1 MSDENTGD
9 KQDAAAP
16 VEEALKNERYELLR
30 RLEDSLE
37 TPMLVLAF
45 VWLALLVGE
54 LIWGESLMF
63 EVLGTIIWVIFILDF
78 AVAFVLAPHK
88 IAYLKNNWLT
98 ALSLLVPAL
107 RLFRF
112 SRVFRLFR
120 LARMG
125 RSLRLLRVVS
135 SLNRG
140 MRALGASLS
149 RRGFGYVLALTVLV
163 TFTGAAGMYAFENA
177 APGGLKSY
185 GEALWW
191 TTMVLTTMGSQ
202 YWPQTIEGRVLCVF
216 LALYAFA
223 VFGYVTATLA
233 TFFIGRDAE
242 DDEAELA
249 GARQLAALRE
259 EMIALRDSVG
269 LRDTAERPVRELP
282 EGMRKLIDIAVA
294 LALDPKLIFMDEPT
308 SGVSSTEKFQVMD
321 TLTRVLDVRATT
333 AVFVE
338 HDMDVVA
345 RYANRVAVWT
355 GGRIAHQGTPEEI
368 LSHPE
373 VRETVIGVGV

>member
-1 MSDENTGD
+1 MSDENTGE

-135 SLNRG
+135 SLNRS

-163 TFTGAAGMYAFENA
+163 TVTGAAGMYAFENA

-202 YWPQTIEGRVLCVF
+202 YWPLTIEGRVLCVF

-259 EMIALRDSVG
+259 EMIALREEI
-269 LRDTAERPVRELP
+269 RR
-282 EGMRKLIDIAVA
+282 
-294 LALDPKLIFMDEPT
+294 
-308 SGVSSTEKFQVMD
+308 
-321 TLTRVLDVRATT
+321 TT
-333 AVFVE
+333 AANT
-338 HDMDVVA
+338 VVA
-345 RYANRVAVWT
+345 QRDPA
-355 GGRIAHQGTPEEI
+355 EEG
-368 LSHPE
+368 SA
-373 VRETVIGVGV
+373 

>member
-9 KQDAAAP
+9 KQDAAAA

-163 TFTGAAGMYAFENA
+163 AFTGAAGMYAFENA

-259 EMIALRDSVG
+259 EMIALREEI
-269 LRDTAERPVRELP
+269 RR
-282 EGMRKLIDIAVA
+282 
-294 LALDPKLIFMDEPT
+294 
-308 SGVSSTEKFQVMD
+308 
-321 TLTRVLDVRATT
+321 TT
-333 AVFVE
+333 AANT
-338 HDMDVVA
+338 VVA
-345 RYANRVAVWT
+345 QRDPAKESPA
-355 GGRIAHQGTPEEI
+355 
-368 LSHPE
+368 
-373 VRETVIGVGV
+373 

>member
-45 VWLALLVGE
+45 VWLTLLVGE

-259 EMIALRDSVG
+259 EMIALREEI
-269 LRDTAERPVRELP
+269 RR
-282 EGMRKLIDIAVA
+282 
-294 LALDPKLIFMDEPT
+294 
-308 SGVSSTEKFQVMD
+308 
-321 TLTRVLDVRATT
+321 TT
-333 AVFVE
+333 AANT
-338 HDMDVVA
+338 VVSQRDPA
-345 RYANRVAVWT
+345 KESPA
-355 GGRIAHQGTPEEI
+355 
-368 LSHPE
+368 
-373 VRETVIGVGV
+373 

>member
-112 SRVFRLFR
+112 FRVFRLFR

-259 EMIALRDSVG
+259 EMIALREEI
-269 LRDTAERPVRELP
+269 RR
-282 EGMRKLIDIAVA
+282 
-294 LALDPKLIFMDEPT
+294 
-308 SGVSSTEKFQVMD
+308 
-321 TLTRVLDVRATT
+321 TT
-333 AVFVE
+333 AANT
-338 HDMDVVA
+338 VVA
-345 RYANRVAVWT
+345 QRDPAKESPA
-355 GGRIAHQGTPEEI
+355 
-368 LSHPE
+368 
-373 VRETVIGVGV
+373 

>member
-1 MSDENTGD
+1 MSDENTGE

-163 TFTGAAGMYAFENA
+163 AFTGAAGMYAFENA
-177 APGGLKSY
+177 APDGLKSY

-202 YWPQTIEGRVLCVF
+202 YWPLTIEGRVLCVF

-259 EMIALRDSVG
+259 EMIALREEI
-269 LRDTAERPVRELP
+269 RR
-282 EGMRKLIDIAVA
+282 
-294 LALDPKLIFMDEPT
+294 
-308 SGVSSTEKFQVMD
+308 
-321 TLTRVLDVRATT
+321 TT
-333 AVFVE
+333 AANT
-338 HDMDVVA
+338 VVA
-345 RYANRVAVWT
+345 QRDPA
-355 GGRIAHQGTPEEI
+355 EEG
-368 LSHPE
+368 SA
-373 VRETVIGVGV
+373 

>member
-1 MSDENTGD
+1 MSDENTGE

-202 YWPQTIEGRVLCVF
+202 YWPLTIEGRVLCVF

-259 EMIALRDSVG
+259 EMIALREEI
-269 LRDTAERPVRELP
+269 RR
-282 EGMRKLIDIAVA
+282 
-294 LALDPKLIFMDEPT
+294 
-308 SGVSSTEKFQVMD
+308 
-321 TLTRVLDVRATT
+321 TT
-333 AVFVE
+333 AANT
-338 HDMDVVA
+338 VVA
-345 RYANRVAVWT
+345 QRDPA
-355 GGRIAHQGTPEEI
+355 EEG
-368 LSHPE
+368 SA
-373 VRETVIGVGV
+373 

>member
-202 YWPQTIEGRVLCVF
+202 YWPLTIEGRVLCVF

-259 EMIALRDSVG
+259 EMIALREEI
-269 LRDTAERPVRELP
+269 RR
-282 EGMRKLIDIAVA
+282 
-294 LALDPKLIFMDEPT
+294 
-308 SGVSSTEKFQVMD
+308 
-321 TLTRVLDVRATT
+321 TT
-333 AVFVE
+333 AANT
-338 HDMDVVA
+338 VVSQRDPA
-345 RYANRVAVWT
+345 KESPA
-355 GGRIAHQGTPEEI
+355 
-368 LSHPE
+368 
-373 VRETVIGVGV
+373 

>member
-163 TFTGAAGMYAFENA
+163 AFTGAAGMYAFENA

-202 YWPQTIEGRVLCVF
+202 YWPLTIEGRVLCVF

-242 DDEAELA
+242 DDKAELA

-259 EMIALRDSVG
+259 EMIALREEI
-269 LRDTAERPVRELP
+269 RR
-282 EGMRKLIDIAVA
+282 
-294 LALDPKLIFMDEPT
+294 
-308 SGVSSTEKFQVMD
+308 
-321 TLTRVLDVRATT
+321 TT
-333 AVFVE
+333 AANT
-338 HDMDVVA
+338 VVSQRDPA
-345 RYANRVAVWT
+345 KESPA
-355 GGRIAHQGTPEEI
+355 
-368 LSHPE
+368 
-373 VRETVIGVGV
+373 

>member
-149 RRGFGYVLALTVLV
+149 RRGFGYILALTVLV

-202 YWPQTIEGRVLCVF
+202 YWPLTIEGRVLCVF

-259 EMIALRDSVG
+259 EMIALREEI
-269 LRDTAERPVRELP
+269 RR
-282 EGMRKLIDIAVA
+282 
-294 LALDPKLIFMDEPT
+294 
-308 SGVSSTEKFQVMD
+308 
-321 TLTRVLDVRATT
+321 TT
-333 AVFVE
+333 AANT
-338 HDMDVVA
+338 VVSQRDPA
-345 RYANRVAVWT
+345 KESPA
-355 GGRIAHQGTPEEI
+355 
-368 LSHPE
+368 
-373 VRETVIGVGV
+373 

>member
-216 LALYAFA
+216 LSLYAFA

-242 DDEAELA
+242 DDKAELA

-259 EMIALRDSVG
+259 EMIALREEI
-269 LRDTAERPVRELP
+269 RR
-282 EGMRKLIDIAVA
+282 
-294 LALDPKLIFMDEPT
+294 
-308 SGVSSTEKFQVMD
+308 
-321 TLTRVLDVRATT
+321 TT
-333 AVFVE
+333 AANT
-338 HDMDVVA
+338 VVA
-345 RYANRVAVWT
+345 QRDPA
-355 GGRIAHQGTPEEI
+355 EEG
-368 LSHPE
+368 SA
-373 VRETVIGVGV
+373 

>member
-135 SLNRG
+135 SLNRS

-163 TFTGAAGMYAFENA
+163 AFTGAAGMYAFENA

-202 YWPQTIEGRVLCVF
+202 YWPLTIEGRVLCVF

-259 EMIALRDSVG
+259 EIR
-269 LRDTAERPVRELP
+269 R
-282 EGMRKLIDIAVA
+282 
-294 LALDPKLIFMDEPT
+294 
-308 SGVSSTEKFQVMD
+308 
-321 TLTRVLDVRATT
+321 TT
-333 AVFVE
+333 AANT
-338 HDMDVVA
+338 VVA
-345 RYANRVAVWT
+345 QRDPA
-355 GGRIAHQGTPEEI
+355 EEG
-368 LSHPE
+368 SA
-373 VRETVIGVGV
+373 

>member
-112 SRVFRLFR
+112 SRVFRL
-120 LARMG
+120 ARMG

-135 SLNRG
+135 SLNRS

-163 TFTGAAGMYAFENA
+163 AFTGAAGMYAFENA

-202 YWPQTIEGRVLCVF
+202 YWPLTIEGRVLCVF

-242 DDEAELA
+242 DDKAELA

-259 EMIALRDSVG
+259 EMIALREEI
-269 LRDTAERPVRELP
+269 RR
-282 EGMRKLIDIAVA
+282 
-294 LALDPKLIFMDEPT
+294 
-308 SGVSSTEKFQVMD
+308 
-321 TLTRVLDVRATT
+321 TT
-333 AVFVE
+333 AANT
-338 HDMDVVA
+338 VVSQRDPA
-345 RYANRVAVWT
+345 KESPA
-355 GGRIAHQGTPEEI
+355 
-368 LSHPE
+368 
-373 VRETVIGVGV
+373 